1 MKGTFFSADF
11 VVDKDENLRLIE
23 INTDTGI
30 VESQKSI
37 FDWSGFFN
45 LLSENNI
52 TELVVIYKDSVQGP
66 IIRSLGEAIQT
77 GATFITTFTPTQ
89 VPEDSIF
96 PPVVADS
103 DSKFILRM
111 AYDETAILDS
121 EYAKG
126 TLNLLKLF
134 ADAGETGSVINF
146 YHSSSLYGVY
156 NTLDTD
162 LTNPSNTP
170 DVIAKTVIEEH
181 TAHTFYKI
189 GNSSL
194 TGTQRIEGFLTE
206 VGDSNTIFEQYHILP
221 NDLTNNDN
229 KVSSIRSF
237 QIIYGS
243 NLDLLTVAEYEVLSV
258 FPLPTSIEYDDTK
271 ISNQLSIKHYYEFA
285 TNHIKNLRH
294 GFLGDT
300 NIVDYT
306 GSLVQMRDT
315 IEGQQFE
322 SYYIDG
328 APATDDYNVLDT
340 WSYSGTTLPAGSYMT
355 SSILADVYVDQTY
368 TSEMTL
374 LTFGEDELILGG
386 ETRMLLYDGEIDS
399 IRYVRILDVDNG
411 DKLIRSTGELTQIDS
426 AETVIF
432 EEPQLVYALN
442 MDGVDNFILETQD
455 LHGFSFGTF
464 FSIAHNCFVEN
475 TMVEMADET
484 QKNIQD
490 VVCGEIVKTMNEE
503 TKKLENKEVIG
514 MRKSTNT
521 KLVKYTLENGVEITS
536 TEEHPFYIDGLKLA
550 SYNPKN
556 SKEIHGL
563 KTETTQIKVGDNL
576 YTLNG
581 GKAKITN
588 IEEITTVPTNVYI
601 ITVQDNHNFFAN
613 KILVHNK

>member
-11 VVDKDENLRLIE
+11 VVDKDDSLRLIE

-37 FDWSGFFN
+37 FDWAPFFDV
-45 LLSENNI
+45 LSENNI

-66 IIRSLGEAIQT
+66 IIRSLGTAIQT

-89 VPEDSIF
+89 VAEDSIF
-96 PPVVADS
+96 PPVISDS
-103 DSKFILRM
+103 DTKFILRM

-134 ADAGETGSVINF
+134 ADGNETGSVINF

-156 NTLDTD
+156 NTLDTT
-162 LTNPSNTP
+162 LINPSNTP
-170 DVIAKTVIEEH
+170 DIISKTVIEEH

-194 TGTQRIEGFLTE
+194 TDAERIEGFLSE
-206 VGDSNTIFEQYHILP
+206 VADSNTIFEQYHILAS
-221 NDLTNNDN
+221 DLTTNDN

-237 QIIYGS
+237 QIIYGV

-258 FPLPTSIEYDDTK
+258 FPLPSSIEYDDSK
-271 ISNQLSIKHYYEFA
+271 VVNPLSVKHYYEFA

-306 GSLVQMRDT
+306 GSLIQMRNT
-315 IEGQQFE
+315 VEGQQFQ
-322 SYYIDG
+322 SYFING
-328 APATDDYNVLDT
+328 APPTDDYTVLDT
-340 WSYSGTTLPAGSYMT
+340 WSYSGSTLPIGSYMT
-355 SSILADVYVDQTY
+355 SSILADVYVDETY
-368 TSEMTL
+368 TTEMTL
-374 LTFGEDELILGG
+374 ITFGQDELILGG
-386 ETRMLLYDGEIDS
+386 ETRMLLYDGEIDA
-399 IRYVRILDVDNG
+399 IKYVRVLDLNNQDQ
-411 DKLIRSTGELTQIDS
+411 LIKSTGELIPIDNI
-426 AETVIF
+426 ETVIF

-442 MDGVDNFILETQD
+442 MDGVDNFILENQD
-455 LHGFSFGTF
+455 LHGFSFGAF
-464 FSIAHNCFVEN
+464 FSIAHNCFIED
-475 TMVEMADET
+475 TMVEMADGT
-484 QKNIQD
+484 QKSIQN
-490 VVCGEIVKTMNEE
+490 VVCGEFVKTFNEE
-503 TKKLENKEVIG
+503 TKQIENKEVIG

-521 KLVKYTLENGVEITS
+521 KLVKYTLENGIEITS
-536 TEEHPFYIDGLKLA
+536 TEEHPFYVDGLKLA
-550 SYNPKN
+550 SFNPKN

-563 KTETTQIKVGDNL
+563 KTETQQIKVGDTL

-581 GKAKITN
+581 GKSKITN
-588 IEEITTVPTNVYI
+588 IDEISTESTNVYI